1 MFEIFGID
9 CRYQQWIPSSLTKDI
24 PKEEHRIIRNSGTFL
39 ITCEPPS
46 LATRGMFDEIPH
58 QLRPNTD
65 KESRIKYNVGNFAL
79 FLRRL
84 PESKRPVARS
94 HSDPAKDT
102 IIISA
107 CESSS

>member
-1 MFEIFGID
+1 MDPFFV
-9 CRYQQWIPSSLTKDI
+9 DI

-39 ITCEPPS
+39 ITMRASEPPS

-65 KESRIKYNVGNFAL
+65 KESRIKYNVGNCAL
-79 FLRRL
+79 LLRRL
-84 PESKRPVARS
+84 PEGKRPVARS

-102 IIISA
+102 IIINA

>member
-1 MFEIFGID
+1 MDPFFVDHSEFRD
-9 CRYQQWIPSSLTKDI
+9 LLDNDASL
-24 PKEEHRIIRNSGTFL
+24 RAS
-39 ITCEPPS
+39 EPPS

-65 KESRIKYNVGNFAL
+65 KESRIKYNVGNCAL
-79 FLRRL
+79 LLRRL
-84 PESKRPVARS
+84 PEGKRPVARS

-102 IIISA
+102 IIINA